1 MKKFLYFVL
10 FLFLVVITAKILFPS
25 IQGKTTINDKPFAR
39 LPVQADGRIKPLGTV
54 ARNSLL
60 IISGRQSLSV
70 NATKQIDAD
79 TWIMEVLF
87 RPEIAHEMLV
97 FRIDNDQLLSMMGHQ
112 QNRKYFSLNEL
123 RPHFEKIDYQA
134 RNVNKERHLQGSF
147 DRSIIKLHDGL
158 SLYHQLSCIMQ
169 PHHSANDY
177 YEESYSHWLE
187 SIDYGL
193 EALQQQQEG
202 SDYNNKDLNNFISRA
217 EKYLQMAKLLKVH
230 IVPPSQFIEESLINW
245 NNAGESLMDAI
256 FKRSIHPIIFE
267 YASLAPAYQDGHY
280 LSFNKALDS
289 IRTYQ
294 GKDGGYDRLA
304 FEALFNNFQP
314 FYKSIFMY
322 LAAMI
327 LVFVSWLTHS
337 KFLRTIAYFL
347 IISAFLLHSFG
358 LGSRMYIQ
366 MRPPVT
372 NLYSSAIFVGWVAV
386 LFGILIEKGFQNS
399 IGSAVASIIGINTLI
414 IGHQIGTGGE
424 DTLEMLRAVLDSN
437 FWLST
442 HVIVITI
449 GYASVF
455 LAGTLGIVY
464 VTRGVLTC
472 SLNAKV
478 EASICNMTYAI
489 LCFALLCSFIGTML
503 GGIWADQSWGRF
515 WGWDPKENG
524 AILIVLWIAV
534 VLHAKWARMIGNR
547 GVMLLSIAGN
557 IVTSWSWFGT
567 NMLGVGLHS
576 YGFIDRA
583 FWALLAFVLV
593 QFIFIGIGLIP
604 LKFWRSTACTRT
616 ER

>member
-202 SDYNNKDLNNFISRA
+202 SDYNNKDLNNFI
-217 EKYLQMAKLLKVH
+217 
-230 IVPPSQFIEESLINW
+230 W
-245 NNAGESLMDAI
+245 
-256 FKRSIHPIIFE
+256 
-267 YASLAPAYQDGHY
+267 
-280 LSFNKALDS
+280 
-289 IRTYQ
+289 
-294 GKDGGYDRLA
+294 
-304 FEALFNNFQP
+304 
-314 FYKSIFMY
+314 
-322 LAAMI
+322 
-327 LVFVSWLTHS
+327 
-337 KFLRTIAYFL
+337 
-347 IISAFLLHSFG
+347 
-358 LGSRMYIQ
+358 
-366 MRPPVT
+366 
-372 NLYSSAIFVGWVAV
+372 
-386 LFGILIEKGFQNS
+386 
-399 IGSAVASIIGINTLI
+399 
-414 IGHQIGTGGE
+414 
-424 DTLEMLRAVLDSN
+424 
-437 FWLST
+437 
-442 HVIVITI
+442 
-449 GYASVF
+449 
-455 LAGTLGIVY
+455 
-464 VTRGVLTC
+464 
-472 SLNAKV
+472 
-478 EASICNMTYAI
+478 IC
-489 LCFALLCSFIGTML
+489 C
-503 GGIWADQSWGRF
+503 
-515 WGWDPKENG
+515 
-524 AILIVLWIAV
+524 
-534 VLHAKWARMIGNR
+534 
-547 GVMLLSIAGN
+547 
-557 IVTSWSWFGT
+557 
-567 NMLGVGLHS
+567 
-576 YGFIDRA
+576 
-583 FWALLAFVLV
+583 
-593 QFIFIGIGLIP
+593 
-604 LKFWRSTACTRT
+604 
-616 ER
+616 